1 MEQDLLLK
9 IFMKYKLANMRWF
22 NLGVA
27 MWGMWRVFHTK
38 GSYLQHSPPSSER
51 QGEEEIKKNV
61 RSMLRK

>member
-1 MEQDLLLK
+1 
-9 IFMKYKLANMRWF
+9 MKYKLANLRWF

-61 RSMLRK
+61 GSMLRK